1 MLILMAMGKTAV
13 SRIIAKIDD
22 TDVSHVALSS
32 REICDHGLV
41 FHSSTQGVEIVSRDY
56 FKKKHEM
63 KRIYDIDVGPY
74 EESALLW
81 SMMKLYEGAR
91 YDYLATAYAGIY
103 LLMRKIGISISSHN
117 VWNNRNHFMCLEFAI
132 RAIFGESPQEVIG
145 LKAFE
150 EKVKER
156 LNGDMQIF

>member
-81 SMMKLYEGAR
+81 SMMKL
-91 YDYLATAYAGIY
+91 
-103 LLMRKIGISISSHN
+103 
-117 VWNNRNHFMCLEFAI
+117 
-132 RAIFGESPQEVIG
+132 
-145 LKAFE
+145 
-150 EKVKER
+150 
-156 LNGDMQIF
+156 